1 MLKNSPINTNMKKQ
15 CGLTLIELMVTLAVF
30 AALVGLGVSGLS
42 TMSSGNRLITLNNA
56 ISGDLS
62 VARSEAIKQGINVT
76 VCASSDSTA
85 PTPNCNTT
93 NWELG
98 WISFVD
104 KDNDGDFING
114 TDVLLSIH
122 EALPA
127 GITMRTTD
135 FDDAGRIRYRPNG
148 AVRDTNADGDSDGT
162 IKICGADANTT
173 KARAVN
179 VSNLGR
185 SSIAVDTGSDKIV
198 NDVNNANITCP

>member
-30 AALVGLGVSGLS
+30 AALVGLGASGLS
-42 TMSSGNRLITLNNA
+42 MISSGNRLIAINNA

-76 VCASSDSTA
+76 VCGSSDSTDPA
-85 PTPNCNTT
+85 PNCNTP

-98 WISFVD
+98 RISFID
-104 KDNDGDFING
+104 RDNDGDFNG
-114 TDVLLSIH
+114 TDVLLSVH
-122 EALPA
+122 EALPV

-135 FDDAGRIRYRPNG
+135 FDDAVRIRYRPNG

-162 IKICGADANTT
+162 IKVCGADADET

-185 SSIAVDTGSDKIV
+185 SSIAVDTGTDKIV
-198 NDVNNANITCP
+198 NDVNNVNITCP